1 MAVALPQPTQ
11 AVAPNMAQPGSTAA
25 MGGMPMVG
33 LANPMMSAPP
43 PQPTGPVAP
52 PTFGPFQGLQ
62 PGQRKI
68 AGLTDEE
75 AALYD
80 YNNAKRKFESAQAFN
95 ARQASLDQNL
105 SNYYSGLE
113 PARQA
118 AATAEAERV
127 AAVGDSR
134 VDHNARVAADRAVA
148 DQFKAVQMDMGD
160 TTANRLGP
168 RPQGRAPQAPPKMSR
183 QQFQQLQQRNPQA
196 AQQYQQQVQ
205 NFQRASA
212 PRASGPQQ
220 PQGGGG
226 FDLGGMATGLGMNL
240 GGKAL
245 ESFGVP
251 SGITKGLTGFL
262 GKLF

>member
-1 MAVALPQPTQ
+1 MPAPQ
-11 AVAPNMAQPGSTAA
+11 AVAA
-25 MGGMPMVG
+25 
-33 LANPMMSAPP
+33 
-43 PQPTGPVAP
+43 PQPQGPVAP
-52 PTFGPFQGLQ
+52 ATFGPFQGLQ

-80 YNNAKRKFESAQAFN
+80 YNNAKRKFDAAQAFN

-105 SNYYSGLE
+105 SNYYAGLE

-118 AATAEAERV
+118 AAEAEAQRV

-134 VDHNARVAADRAVA
+134 VAHQARVDEQREILNQHR
-148 DQFKAVQMDMGD
+148 DIQMDMGD

-168 RPQGRAPQAPPKMSR
+168 RPQARGPQAPPKMSR

-212 PRASGPQQ
+212 PRAQGPQQ

-251 SGITKGLTGFL
+251 SGITKGITGFL